1 MPEISICIPA
11 YKNPYG
17 IARLLESVKAQ
28 TYPDY
33 EVVVTD
39 DSPDESVRDAVMA
52 AGIPGLRYEKNPV
65 RQGAAGNWN
74 RAVRLA
80 RGNWIKMMHH
90 DDWFAAPDSLARMAE
105 LAGKH
110 PGTDLVF
117 CGTWQVTLKE
127 GRKEGKETAAKEA
140 DRFARGISKEQ
151 EALIR
156 ADYRNLFL
164 GNWIGAPSATLYR
177 KTGLEYEPSLT
188 WLVDVEYYMR
198 LLARN
203 PGFACTAEPLI
214 CIGVSESQLTE
225 SCKRDGDLNLY
236 EYGFVFRE
244 FGLKCE
250 ERFCEKLARIGLKY
264 RQPWEKM
271 EAYGISR
278 TLWKEMARQ
287 KRKEELAGLVK
298 AAGKKLL
305 QKGRT

>member
-127 GRKEGKETAAKEA
+127 GRKEGKETAAKEW

-151 EALIR
+151 EALTGKRGRKAVGRDIR
-156 ADYRNLFL
+156 HGGSPHR
-164 GNWIGAPSATLYR
+164 
-177 KTGLEYEPSLT
+177 
-188 WLVDVEYYMR
+188 V
-198 LLARN
+198 
-203 PGFACTAEPLI
+203 
-214 CIGVSESQLTE
+214 
-225 SCKRDGDLNLY
+225 
-236 EYGFVFRE
+236 
-244 FGLKCE
+244 
-250 ERFCEKLARIGLKY
+250 
-264 RQPWEKM
+264 
-271 EAYGISR
+271 
-278 TLWKEMARQ
+278 
-287 KRKEELAGLVK
+287 
-298 AAGKKLL
+298 
-305 QKGRT
+305 